1 MVQLPPPTDLTEIRF
16 WSLWYY
22 GTTTTTTHS
31 HQDRTYI
38 CFWRLCHSGTNQHHH
53 PQSLVDCD
61 LCRCCVLILSHEAA
75 EEWGVVQS
83 LMTGDADPFTFFSLF
98 SFFLSFF
105 RFFSFFLSFSVSVSL
120 SLSFLFSVSFLFFF
134 LFLFFLLFFFPF
146 SFFFFSSFFSSW
158 DRGRGGWGEGAWWGC
173 GVRWWKGCGGQEGY
187 RSKGVPWG
195 PFCVTLHRKSA
206 SVQLVSWGRPTQV
219 GWRKWWRQH

>member
-1 MVQLPPPTDLTEIRF
+1 MVQPPLPADLTQICF

-61 LCRCCVLILSHEAA
+61 LCLCCVLILSHEAA

-83 LMTGDADPFTFFSLF
+83 LMTGGADPFSLSLFFSP
-98 SFFLSFF
+98 FF
-105 RFFSFFLSFSVSVSL
+105 FFSFLSPFR
-120 SLSFLFSVSFLFFF
+120 
-134 LFLFFLLFFFPF
+134 F
-146 SFFFFSSFFSSW
+146 SFFFFS
-158 DRGRGGWGEGAWWGC
+158 RGRGRGVEG
-173 GVRWWKGCGGQEGY
+173 KGLGGAVGGDGGGGGGQEGY

-195 PFCVTLHRKSA
+195 PFCVRLLRKSA